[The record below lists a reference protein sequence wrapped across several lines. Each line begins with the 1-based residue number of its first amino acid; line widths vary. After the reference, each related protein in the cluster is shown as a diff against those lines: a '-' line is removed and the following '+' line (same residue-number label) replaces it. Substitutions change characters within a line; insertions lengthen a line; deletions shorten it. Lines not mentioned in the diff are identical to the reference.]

1 MDQASPNKAKPKV
14 LLVDDDSRTTRLL
27 AHMLREDGFDVEL
40 AWDGATAI
48 ARLTRGPAP
57 DILVT
62 DLLMPH
68 VDGVAVTTYARSRE
82 PLIPIFIVTGHPNLL
97 PTAGSGALDP
107 APVVM
112 TKPLDYAKFADE
124 LRRAAAALAG

>member
-1 MDQASPNKAKPKV
+1 MDQAAAKTKPKV

-27 AHMLREDGFDVEL
+27 GHMLREDGFDVEF
-40 AWDGATAI
+40 AWDGAAAI
-48 ARLTRGPAP
+48 ARLTRGPVP

-68 VDGVAVTTYARSRE
+68 VDGIAVTAYARSRE

-97 PTAGSGALDP
+97 GSAGCATLDP

-112 TKPLDYAKFADE
+112 TKPLDYEKFAGE
-124 LRRAAAALAG
+124 LRRAAAGLAS